1 MRLQAL
7 DLTDIKARLHDKALS
22 LGFADMGVTGT
33 DVSAE
38 KPRFDA
44 WLARGYHG
52 SMGFL
57 AAHGDKRFHA
67 DKLVPDTRSVISVR
81 LDYLPD
87 TRTHEL
93 LDHPEQAYIA
103 RYALGRDY
111 HKLMRKRLVQLAR
124 WLEEVVGP
132 FGYRAFADSAPV
144 LERAVARNA
153 GLGWVGKHTLVL
165 NRHAGSWF
173 FLGELYTDLELPP
186 DPPQATQ
193 HCGSCTRCLDVCPTN
208 AFTGPW
214 ELDARKCISYL
225 TIEHD
230 GPIPEPLRAPMGNR
244 IFGCDDCQIYCPWTK
259 FTPHTR
265 EADFTPRHQLD
276 EADMVALFLWDE
288 ATFLQRTEGM
298 AIRRTGYENWLR
310 NLAVALGNGS
320 PRPEALQALRRRRP
334 ECSELV
340 QEHIDWAL
348 QRLRAKT
355 LGTPARQ

>member
-1 MRLQAL
+1 MKRLAAL
-7 DLTDIKARLHDKALS
+7 DTEHLKVRLRQQAEQ
-22 LGFADMGVTGT
+22 LGFADAGVTGT

-38 KPRFDA
+38 KPRFQS
-44 WLARGYHG
+44 WLDRGLHG
-52 SMGFL
+52 TIAFL
-57 AAHGDKRFHA
+57 SEHGDKRFHA
-67 DKLVPDTRSVISVR
+67 DQLVPGTRSVISVR

-87 TRTHEL
+87 VRTTEL
-93 LDHPEQAYIA
+93 LDHPEKAYIA

-124 WLEEVVGP
+124 WLEGEIGP

-144 LERAVARNA
+144 LERAMARNA

-165 NRHAGSWF
+165 NQHAGSWF
-173 FLGELYTDLELPP
+173 FLGELFTDLELPP
-186 DPPQATQ
+186 DPPQETQ

-208 AFTGPW
+208 AFTRAW
-214 ELDARKCISYL
+214 ELDARRCISYL

-230 GPIPEPLRAPMGNR
+230 GPIPEDLRQPMGNR
-244 IFGCDDCQIYCPWTK
+244 VFGCDDCQIFCPWTK

-276 EADMVALFLWDE
+276 EADLIDLFLWDE

-320 PRPEALQALRRRRP
+320 ARPEAVAALHQRRID
-334 ECSELV
+334 CSEMV
-340 QEHIDWAL
+340 KEHINWAL
-348 QRLRAKT
+348 KQLDKKQPMAAGK
-355 LGTPARQ
+355 